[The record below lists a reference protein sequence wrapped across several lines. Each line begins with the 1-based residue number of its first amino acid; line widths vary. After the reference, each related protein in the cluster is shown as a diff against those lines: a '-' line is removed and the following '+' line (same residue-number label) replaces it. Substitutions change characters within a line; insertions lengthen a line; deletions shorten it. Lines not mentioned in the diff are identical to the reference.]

1 MVNPPSTVNPILPL
15 QLILT
20 PTHTQLHPK
29 SLPSLSAMHSPLE
42 AALAPAALLA
52 AVTVASEA
60 RRLSA
65 TAAHLLQGV
74 PLMPP

>member
-15 QLILT
+15 QSILT
-20 PTHTQLHPK
+20 PTHIQLLPK
-29 SLPSLSAMHSPLE
+29 LLPSLSAMHSPLE
-42 AALAPAALLA
+42 AALAPAVLLA

-60 RRLSA
+60 RPTA
-65 TAAHLLQGV
+65 VAAHLLRGV